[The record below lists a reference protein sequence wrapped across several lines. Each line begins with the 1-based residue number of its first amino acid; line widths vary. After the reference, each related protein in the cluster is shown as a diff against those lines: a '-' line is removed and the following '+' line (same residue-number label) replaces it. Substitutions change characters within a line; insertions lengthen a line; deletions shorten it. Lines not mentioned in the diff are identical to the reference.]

1 MDLKEFI
8 KYFESLTTA
17 KQEFYNKA
25 TDHQQQINA
34 DRAPVRRWN
43 DAVVAVQVEKI
54 WQEVV
59 EQLYNNIKN
68 TITNDQDAN
77 EWHQRMEA
85 EDFMDEVDD
94 SIRGI
99 QLDGEED

>member
-17 KQEFYNKA
+17 KAEFCNKA
-25 TDHQQQINA
+25 TAHQQKINA
-34 DRAPVRRWN
+34 DRAPARRWN
-43 DAVVAVQVEKI
+43 DAVVAVQVEKM
-54 WQEVV
+54 WLEVV
-59 EQLYNNIKN
+59 EKLYDNIKN
-68 TITNDQDAN
+68 TITKSQDPV
-77 EWHQRMEA
+77 EWHQRLEA

-99 QLDGEED
+99 ELDGEEE